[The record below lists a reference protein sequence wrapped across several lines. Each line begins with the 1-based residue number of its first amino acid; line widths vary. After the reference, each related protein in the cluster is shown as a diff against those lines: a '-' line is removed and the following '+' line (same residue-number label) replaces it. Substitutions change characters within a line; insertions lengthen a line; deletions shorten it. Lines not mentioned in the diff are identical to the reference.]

1 MKKEVILAITIGFA
15 LGLVITFGIW
25 TANRS
30 LKGLPGSTQAT
41 PVSVAATP
49 STTSDQSQSVSL
61 SLSSPADEALVDT
74 NKIEVSGTTQANATV
89 VVLSEDDQQ
98 IVTADKE
105 GKFLVKVGLI
115 GGFNVIRVVVYDN
128 EGHSTQQSVTVTYS
142 TAKIWARKHYF

>member
-30 LKGLPGSTQAT
+30 LKGLPGSAQAT
-41 PVSVAATP
+41 PVTVAATP

-74 NKIEVSGTTQANATV
+74 NKIEVAGTTQAGATV
-89 VVLSEDDQQ
+89 VILSEDDQQ
-98 IVTADKE
+98 IITADKD
-105 GKFLVKVGLI
+105 GKFSEKVGLI
-115 GGFNVIRVVVYDN
+115 GGFNIIKVIAFDN
-128 EGHSTQQSVTVTYS
+128 EGHSTQQSITITYS
-142 TAKIWARKHYF
+142 TAKI